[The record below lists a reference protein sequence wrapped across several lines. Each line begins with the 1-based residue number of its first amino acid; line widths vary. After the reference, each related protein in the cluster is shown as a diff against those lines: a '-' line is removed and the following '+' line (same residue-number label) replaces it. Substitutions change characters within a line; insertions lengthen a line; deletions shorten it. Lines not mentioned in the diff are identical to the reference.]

1 MCWNIIKH
9 RSLNFPARDTDNG
22 TKVCGELSKELSA
35 TNIQFHP
42 LDITSKE
49 SINKLRD
56 HVRDRFG
63 GLDVLINNSGVYLKV
78 GQGTLRDMS
87 FFLTIGSP
95 WNQRLLAIEYHS
107 IKAAHIC
114 ATGYLYVVCL

>member
-1 MCWNIIKH
+1 MLKIIKIIYNH
-9 RSLNFPARDTDNG
+9 LIFAARDTDNG

-49 SINKLRD
+49 SIDNLRD
-56 HVRDRFG
+56 YVRDRFG

-78 GQGTLRDMS
+78 QVKKLVEICCS
-87 FFLTIGSP
+87 F
-95 WNQRLLAIEYHS
+95 
-107 IKAAHIC
+107 
-114 ATGYLYVVCL
+114 